1 MKLKDITFSSDG
13 KTLLALGFLGLFLY
27 LYLLPVINHDAAVQF
42 EISQEEAIEQAKSF
56 ARAQGQNIS
65 GLTWSARPMRAVGI
79 LDSLL
84 TPAAIRQIDYH
95 AGDAAFSALP
105 AYFWQVTGIPE
116 SEEEDKPKDLVL
128 RLTTHGD
135 IWEYRSDPSIT
146 FNTVFAD
153 AIKEIPLVTSDS
165 TALALD
171 DENIQLLWNIS
182 NNLKVTSTSDSLQLG
197 LLTAE
202 DARAMVRYHLHG
214 TVLQHY
220 QEISIDTVLQAKE
233 PAGVIAR
240 AKLNAIARVH
250 LEAVEPASGIP
261 VDAYMDV
268 SNTGHLVGLITSF
281 SSEYEKLEESQNE
294 NGPPGRPPDQQD
306 GPDISFEASDIP
318 ILLSVLVYF
327 LLGIFILVLF
337 LRRLNARLIDVK
349 SALQDAIWG
358 GLFAAAYTVNMVTWN
373 IFNGSNSLGIEIL
386 LSLGL
391 VLFAGSGGAFVVF
404 ILSSATDS
412 ISRVIWPEK
421 LSSLTLARNARF
433 ISQSTGYA
441 ILIAAGFAG
450 LCLGISA
457 LFIFIPGFDLSFA
470 GESENLP
477 GHRVLSPLLGI
488 LSMSGWKGLLITMG
502 LLLGLGTTIY
512 SKRPS
517 RPLLLISL
525 TVLGALVELG
535 PVSVQPFYAQW
546 ALSAIL
552 AFTLGVIFLRFD
564 FMSAFLGYMV
574 FSILWELAP
583 SWYLSVSEARLDAI
597 IAFALIPGM
606 LALGFLGIRQKKQE
620 DDASQFMPAYLR
632 DMAKQERLQGELD
645 IAKQVQASLLP
656 RRMPDVKGLDIAA
669 MCLPAEEV
677 GGDYFD
683 FIRLDANRLAIVI
696 GDVSGKG
703 IQAAFYMTLT
713 KGFIHSICEEEPSP
727 AALLTRVNRL
737 FCKNVSRGSFI
748 SLIYGVLDS
757 QAQTFTFARA
767 GHDPLLYRTAAGK
780 AATFLKPP
788 GLAIGLTP
796 TSTFE
801 ETIQD
806 TVVHLSPDDVL
817 VFYTDGVT
825 EAMNP
830 AKELF
835 GSERLA
841 KEVDNSSM
849 PMARQILDNVSNYIH
864 MFMSSA
870 ARHDDMTMI
879 ILRFAAVHEM
889 PSGSIISASESPSWL
904 QQHSQSTN

>member
-1 MKLKDITFSSDG
+1 
-13 KTLLALGFLGLFLY
+13 
-27 LYLLPVINHDAAVQF
+27 
-42 EISQEEAIEQAKSF
+42 
-56 ARAQGQNIS
+56 
-65 GLTWSARPMRAVGI
+65 
-79 LDSLL
+79 
-84 TPAAIRQIDYH
+84 
-95 AGDAAFSALP
+95 
-105 AYFWQVTGIPE
+105 
-116 SEEEDKPKDLVL
+116 
-128 RLTTHGD
+128 
-135 IWEYRSDPSIT
+135 
-146 FNTVFAD
+146 
-153 AIKEIPLVTSDS
+153 
-165 TALALD
+165 
-171 DENIQLLWNIS
+171 
-182 NNLKVTSTSDSLQLG
+182 
-197 LLTAE
+197 
-202 DARAMVRYHLHG
+202 
-214 TVLQHY
+214 
-220 QEISIDTVLQAKE
+220 
-233 PAGVIAR
+233 
-240 AKLNAIARVH
+240 
-250 LEAVEPASGIP
+250 
-261 VDAYMDV
+261 MDV
-268 SNTGHLVGLITSF
+268 NNTGHLIGLITSF
-281 SSEYEKLEESQNE
+281 SSEYEQIEERQNA
-294 NGPPGRPPDQQD
+294 NGPPGDQAGAPD

-318 ILLSVLVYF
+318 VLLSVLVYF

-349 SALQDAIWG
+349 SAMQDAIWG
-358 GLFAAAYTVNMVTWN
+358 GLFAAAYTINTVAWN
-373 IFNGSNSLGIEIL
+373 IFNSSNTLGTEIL
-386 LSLGL
+386 ISVGL

-441 ILIAAGFAG
+441 IMIAAGFAG

-457 LFIFIPGFDLSFA
+457 FFLLIPGFDLSFS

-477 GHRVLSPLLGI
+477 GHNVLSPLLGI
-488 LSMSGWKGLLITMG
+488 LSVSGWKGLLITMG

-517 RPLLLISL
+517 PALLLISL

-535 PVSVQPFYAQW
+535 PVSVQPFYGQW
-546 ALSAIL
+546 ILSALL
-552 AFTLGVIFLRFD
+552 AFMLGITFLHFD

-583 SWYLSVSEARLDAI
+583 GWYLSVSETRVDAG

-606 LALGFLGIRQKKQE
+606 LALGFLGIRQKRQE

-656 RRMPDVKGLDIAA
+656 RRMPDIKGLDIAA

-683 FIRLDANRLAIVI
+683 FIRLDEDRLAIII

-748 SLIYGVLDS
+748 SLIYGVLDIKK
-757 QAQTFTFARA
+757 QTFTFARA
-767 GHDPLLYRTAAGK
+767 GHDPLLYRTTANK

-801 ETIQD
+801 DTIQD
-806 TVVHLSPDDVL
+806 TIVNLSPDDVL

-830 AKELF
+830 SKELF

-864 MFMSSA
+864 MFMASA

-879 ILRFAAVHEM
+879 ILRFASANE
-889 PSGSIISASESPSWL
+889 SSTGSIISTSESPSWL
-904 QQHSQSTN
+904 QHHEQPSN